1 MRGRIFLVLAIA
13 IVLVAAAYYKISD
26 SLNHEESI
34 KTSIN
39 SLEDK
44 IGALVAEQKS
54 ESDENRYEIEKLKLE
69 IEKLKNEKGTA
80 DTNETEKAPTGERF
94 TYEVKDE
101 GAVITGYTGKDTYI
115 VIPSHIDGYEVVGIG
130 ESAFA
135 SSKTTSVIISEGI
148 KYIDWFA
155 FYTCPHLTSIT
166 IPKSVEKIGYAA
178 FDGAS
183 PSFTVYCNKDS
194 YAYDFVKSYGLSY
207 ITA

>member
-1 MRGRIFLVLAIA
+1 MRGRIFLVFAIA

-26 SLNHEESI
+26 SLNHEDSI

-44 IGALVAEQKS
+44 IGALVAEQKN
-54 ESDENRYEIEKLKLE
+54 ESNENRDAIENLRLE
-69 IEKLKNEKGTA
+69 IEKLKNEKGTT
-80 DTNETEKAPTGERF
+80 DKNETEKAPAGERF
-94 TYEVKDE
+94 IYEVVDE
-101 GAVITGYTGKDTYI
+101 GAVITGYTGKDTDI
-115 VIPSHIDGYEVVGIG
+115 VVPSHIDGYEVVGIG

-135 SSKTTSVIISEGI
+135 SSKITTVIISEGV

-183 PSFTVYCNKDS
+183 SSFTVYCHKDS
-194 YAYDFVKSYGLSY
+194 YAHDFVKSYGISY
-207 ITA
+207 IAA